1 MITGNDDDMV
11 MMEEIICRVLSLHCL
26 SGYGDD
32 DNDKGEDGRR
42 GEEDVNLQD
51 ALLPV
56 LQ

>member
-1 MITGNDDDMV
+1 MDDGNDDDMV

-32 DNDKGEDGRR
+32 DDDKGEDGRR
-42 GEEDVNLQD
+42 GEDVNLQD